1 MNKQH
6 ALLLALLVSVAVNL
20 LILGYALGRQGQRLQ
35 EPPPAEWAVRR
46 LDDSSRRLVRQR
58 MAADAKRIRPL
69 RADVARALGNV
80 RRAAVADEFDPEA
93 LDRALAHMR
102 EVRTRY
108 ESVVHEGLVSVASE
122 LPREQRLALLRA
134 ALEHRVGAKRGAQR
148 APADQTPGIK
158 KPSSPDGRSR

>member
-20 LILGYALGRQGQRLQ
+20 VILGYALGRQGQHLQ
-35 EPPPAEWAVRR
+35 QPPPAEWAVRR

-69 RADVARALGNV
+69 RADVARALGGV
-80 RRAAVADEFDPEA
+80 RRAAVADEFDSEA

-102 EVRTRY
+102 DVRTRY
-108 ESVVHEGLVSVASE
+108 ESVIHEGLVAVASE
-122 LPREQRLALLRA
+122 LPRDQRLALLRA
-134 ALEHRVGAKRGAQR
+134 ALEHRAGAERGAQR
-148 APADQTPGIK
+148 PTVNKTPGIK